1 MKGGHA
7 EVVKF
12 LLSQGAKVSA
22 YLDTYNS
29 IILKSYRSSE
39 IFDRNISLIKKL
51 KVNIFVD
58 T

>member
-22 YLDTYNS
+22 YLDMYMQQYNA
-29 IILKSYRSSE
+29 IELILQWFSSMCV
-39 IFDRNISLIKKL
+39 ISNDLY
-51 KVNIFVD
+51 
-58 T
+58 